1 MSHINDL
8 TREEIRNLLEARGEP
23 GYRAG
28 QICEWLYGRRVRS
41 FEEMTNLPL
50 ALRKDLSRDFA
61 IARVKQDK
69 AVESHEDGAAKYLLG
84 LSDGARIESVIL
96 PHPRGATLC
105 ISTQVGC
112 AYRCAFCATG
122 TMKFRR
128 DLTPGEITDQVSFLE
143 ERLAE
148 AAGTGYLENRLPG
161 APRHFANVVF
171 MGMGEPFA
179 NYANLTK
186 AIHIMIE
193 EMGIGARRITVST
206 CGLADEIMRFAREP
220 YEVGLAISLNA
231 PSDEKRQDLMPVA
244 KKVRLPELMNAARYY
259 FATKGRMLTFE
270 YVLIDGV
277 NDSAHDAH
285 ELADLLKDLPAKVNL
300 ISLNPYPGC
309 PFGRPVASRVRMFQS
324 ILEDRGRK
332 VTLRRSLGSDILA
345 GCGQL
350 GARKLKRGRTK

>member
-1 MSHINDL
+1 MSHMNDL
-8 TREEIRNLLEARGEP
+8 TREEIRVILEELGEP
-23 GYRAG
+23 GYRTA
-28 QICEWLYGRRVRS
+28 QICEWLYRRRVRS

-50 ALRKDLSRDFA
+50 KLRKDLSRDFA
-61 IARVKQDK
+61 ITRLQEEKV
-69 AVESHEDGAAKYLLG
+69 VESHEDGAAKYLLR

-96 PHPRGATLC
+96 NHPRGATLC

-122 TMKFRR
+122 TMRFKR

-148 AAGTGYLENRLPG
+148 QAGAGFPENRHPD

-186 AIHIMIE
+186 AVHIMIE

-231 PSDEKRQDLMPVA
+231 ASDEKRQELMPVA
-244 KKVRLPELMNAARYY
+244 KTTRLPELMNAARYY
-259 FATKGRMLTFE
+259 FSTKGRMLTFE

-285 ELADLLKDLPAKVNL
+285 ELAGLLRDVPAKVNL

-309 PFGRPVASRVRMFQS
+309 PFGRPVPARIRKFQS
-324 ILEDRGRK
+324 ILEDRGKK

-350 GARKLKRGRTK
+350 GARKHKRGRAK